1 MNDDKIKEIRK
12 ILHNFDIGKDSIS
25 ECVSKINEYIERLLK
40 ERHIK

>member
-25 ECVSKINEYIERLLK
+25 ECVRKIGEYIDSLLK
-40 ERHIK
+40 DQSN